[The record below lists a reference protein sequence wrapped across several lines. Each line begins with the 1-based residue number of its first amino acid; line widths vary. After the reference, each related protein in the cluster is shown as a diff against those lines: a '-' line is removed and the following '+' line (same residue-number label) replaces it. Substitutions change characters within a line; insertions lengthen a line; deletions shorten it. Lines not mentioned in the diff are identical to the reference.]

1 MEEQTDI
8 LRSFLTANSHQNFDI
23 NALRDHNKH
32 LLSDIITN
40 PLTYIPI
47 IQKELEHT
55 NTLFKPTGNLGAYNL
70 TPRKLNSAYLNKLI
84 SLEGIVTSCNQVHSK
99 IMKSVH
105 YNKRTSQ
112 FLCKQYKDKYMID
125 NNPIS
130 LTVPNEVN
138 GEKLTFEYGLSEFMD
153 TQIITMQEMPEDSA
167 AGQMPRSV
175 ECYLHNMADSVKPG
189 DRVRLY
195 GVFKSMLYAD
205 GNNAFPS
212 RFRAVMIVY
221 NVEKIVKKIEHT
233 RIHKVVEPSDCE
245 EKEGRLPE
253 HLKNF
258 AEIVKND
265 PIEIL
270 SSLIAPSVYG
280 HTDIKKALLL
290 LLLSGT
296 ELTFKNGSRIRSS
309 INILLIGDPS
319 TAKSQ
324 LLRFISN
331 LTNCVTT
338 TGRGSSG
345 VGLTACV
352 TVDKETN
359 ERRLEAGALVLSD
372 QGIVCIDEFDKMDEH
387 DRVSL
392 HEAMEQQTISISK
405 AGINVTLNA
414 RASVLAA
421 ANPILGTYSKFM
433 TLEKNIGLP
442 ESLLTRFDL
451 VFVCIDDI
459 EERKDSK
466 IADKVLS
473 NHTIRK
479 KEYEDDDSSD
489 ADEIRVNY
497 KNISLLKDYVEHCK
511 TYKPMLT
518 KEAQEVVIEF
528 YVQLRSKKNKITKVT
543 PRSLETIIR
552 LSSAHAKLRMSD
564 FVNERDVKIA
574 IDLYNSSLN
583 FEDIKVKADTNKK
596 QKTESCSFADLI
608 SKVTDS
614 LLIYKEM
621 NDVPFLTLKELLY
634 HCDVEEN
641 DAIEALKHLDSE
653 DIVLFDGTT
662 ITFIN

>member
-8 LRSFLTANSHQNFDI
+8 LRTFLTANSHQHFDL
-23 NALRDHNKH
+23 NALRDDNKQ
-32 LLSDIITN
+32 LLSEIITN
-40 PLTYIPI
+40 PLAYIPI
-47 IQKELEHT
+47 IQRELEHT
-55 NTLFKPTGNLGAYNL
+55 NTLFKPTGSLGSYNL
-70 TPRKLNSAYLNKLI
+70 TPRRLNSVFLNKLI
-84 SLEGIVTSCNQVHSK
+84 SLEGIITSCNQIHPK
-99 IMKSVH
+99 IQKSVH
-105 YNKRTSQ
+105 YNKRTKK
-112 FLCKQYKDKYMID
+112 FVCKEYKDKYMID
-125 NNPIS
+125 NNPITLS
-130 LTVPNEVN
+130 VPQEVN
-138 GEKLTFEYGLSEFMD
+138 GEKITFEYGLSEFMD

-175 ECYLHNMADSVKPG
+175 ECYLHNMVDSVKPG

-195 GVFKSMLYAD
+195 GVFKSMLYQD
-205 GNNAFPS
+205 GNGAFPS

-221 NVEKIVKKIEHT
+221 NVEKIMKKIDHT
-233 RIHKVVEPSDCE
+233 RVHKTIENRENEE
-245 EKEGRLPE
+245 EKERLPE
-253 HLKNF
+253 HLKHF

-280 HTDIKKALLL
+280 HGDIKKSLLL
-290 LLLSGT
+290 MLLSGT
-296 ELTFKNGSRIRSS
+296 ELQFRNGSRIRSS

-372 QGIVCIDEFDKMDEH
+372 QGIVCIDEFDKMDDH

-421 ANPILGTYSKFM
+421 ANPILGSYSKFM

-451 VFVCIDDI
+451 IFVCIDDI
-459 EERKDSK
+459 EERKDTR
-466 IADKVLS
+466 IAEKVLN
-473 NHTIRK
+473 NHVMK
-479 KEYEDDDSSD
+479 KRELEDDDSSD
-489 ADEIRVNY
+489 TEDIKVNY
-497 KNISLLKDYVEHCK
+497 KNISMLKDYIEYCK
-511 TYKPMLT
+511 NYKPMLT
-518 KEAQEVVIEF
+518 KEAQKVVIDF
-528 YVQLRSKKNKITKVT
+528 YVQLRSMKNKITKVT

-564 FVNERDVKIA
+564 FVDEKDVKVA

-583 FEDIKVKADTNKK
+583 FEDIKVKKDGQKK
-596 QKTESCSFADLI
+596 VKIEEISFDDI
-608 SKVTDS
+608 VSKVTDA

-621 NDVPFLTLKELLY
+621 NNVSFMNLDDLIF
-634 HCDVEEN
+634 HCDIEKEELVRVL
-641 DAIEALKHLDSE
+641 EYLDKE
-653 DIVLFDGTT
+653 EIIMFDGNN